1 MGWTE
6 VIEEL
11 ETKVVGT
18 LEGKFL
24 PMDGVPFFRV
34 QYPPN
39 QEREALRQ
47 FHLLEE
53 RIKQK
58 GWQTVWISMN
68 DVLKQALASLIG
80 CDLSDLKDRL
90 KGLERERGH
99 KELRELLSEN
109 LPKELTKAII
119 GSLEQQRGQ
128 ERGVAFLVRTGSIF
142 PFLRPSTLLAQL
154 EGKTRW
160 VIVFAYPGTN
170 LGAFLDTQPFNSHGG
185 YYRGEIIYWR

>member
-1 MGWTE
+1 MGWNE
-6 VIEEL
+6 VMGDL
-11 ETKVVGT
+11 EKKVVGT
-18 LEGKFL
+18 LEGKFR

-39 QEREALRQ
+39 EEREAIRQ
-47 FHLLEE
+47 FQLLAE

-58 GWQTVWISMN
+58 GWQTAWISLN
-68 DVLKQALASLIG
+68 EPLKRALASLIG
-80 CDLSDLKDRL
+80 CDLCDLKDRL
-90 KGLERERGH
+90 KRLEKERDR
-99 KELRELLSEN
+99 KELRMLLSKH
-109 LPKELTKAII
+109 LPKKLMEAVI
-119 GSLEQQRGQ
+119 GLLEQQRGQ
-128 ERGVAFLVRTGSIF
+128 EKGVAFLVRTGSLF